1 MILFVCE
8 TFFQLLNAVN
18 IKEQC
23 YKEEKADLVLT
34 ESSDFSQLLKALKNI
49 GTFENIILF
58 DFVQERDRE
67 ELKINI
73 NKYISGE
80 KKYKNLNDIKEEYS
94 DYFMPVDTSLFQ
106 KLIYYKI
113 VCNGYI
119 PKVHIFEEGMLTY
132 FQDVLFNLKNDGIKH
147 GFFPD
152 EKRLCNNIDEI
163 LVYDPDL
170 FSGSN
175 YYQVNRIP
183 KIDPEIS
190 QVIKVFNGIFGECH
204 MPKEKYIYLAE
215 PFAVEGLNND
225 EMTILDGIADIV
237 GKENI
242 IVKLHPRMD
251 SGIYESNG
259 YKTFVETKKPWELF
273 VLHSEFEKKILI
285 TVSSGA
291 AITSKLL
298 YNNKYKVI
306 YLYRIMALSLRYHV
320 KHKCF
325 PDFFK
330 KVYQLFN
337 EEEKNLF
344 CPNSVLE
351 LKMTIKY
358 LEGET

>member
-23 YKEEKADLVLT
+23 YKEEKADLILT
-34 ESSDFSQLLKALKNI
+34 ESSDFSQLLDALKNS
-49 GTFENIILF
+49 GTFENVILF
-58 DFVQERDRE
+58 DFIQERDRE
-67 ELKINI
+67 DLRCNI
-73 NKYISGE
+73 NKYISGDKE
-80 KKYKNLNDIKEEYS
+80 FKNFNEIKKEYS

-113 VCNGYI
+113 VCNGYV

-132 FQDVLFNLKNDGIKH
+132 LQDILFNLKHDGIKH

-152 EKRLCNNIDEI
+152 EKRLCNNIKEI
-163 LVYDPDL
+163 LVYEPDL

-175 YYQVNRIP
+175 YYEVNQIP
-183 KIDPEIS
+183 KIDPETS
-190 QVIKVFNGIFGECH
+190 HVINVFNELFGECH
-204 MPKEKYIYLAE
+204 VPKERYIFLAE

-225 EMTILDGIADIV
+225 ETAILDNIADIV
-237 GKENI
+237 GKEDI

-273 VLHSEFEKKILI
+273 VLQSEFKDKMLV

-291 AITSKLL
+291 AITSRLL
-298 YNNKYKVI
+298 YNKEHKAV
-306 YLYRIMALSLRYHV
+306 YLYKIMALSLRYHV

-325 PDFFK
+325 PTFLKRYINYLMKRKRIYF
-330 KVYQLFN
+330 VLIPCQ
-337 EEEKNLF
+337 NLQ
-344 CPNSVLE
+344 
-351 LKMTIKY
+351 
-358 LEGET
+358 